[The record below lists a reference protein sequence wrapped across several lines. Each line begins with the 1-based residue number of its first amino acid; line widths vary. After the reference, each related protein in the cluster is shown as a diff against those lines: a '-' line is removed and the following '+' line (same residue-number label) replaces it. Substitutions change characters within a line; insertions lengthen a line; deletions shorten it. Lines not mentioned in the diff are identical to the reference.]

1 MKKLKLLEIMLK
13 VIIDT
18 NVIVSSLI
26 QRSYPF
32 LIVEFLIKSSN
43 SSICISMKIS
53 NEYNDVLFREKFTKY
68 AEFFSNAKD
77 LLSDLERKAEK
88 FYPKVTLDILGDK
101 SDNKFLELAETC
113 NADFLI
119 TGNTK
124 HFPMSEY
131 KNTKIVSPKE
141 FWELM
146 TI

>member
-1 MKKLKLLEIMLK
+1 MLQ

-18 NVIVSSLI
+18 NVLVSSLI
-26 QRSYPF
+26 QHSYPF
-32 LIVEFLIKSSN
+32 LIVDFLIKSSN

-77 LLSDLERKAEK
+77 LLSDLEEKAEM
-88 FYPKVTLDILGDK
+88 FYPDVTLDILEDK

-113 NADFLI
+113 NADYLI
-119 TGNTK
+119 TGNLR
-124 HFPMSEY
+124 HFPMREY
-131 KNTKIVSPKE
+131 KKTKIVTPKE

-146 TI
+146 TTN